1 MVFSRLFVS
10 SALLL
15 VVTAAAPLASADP
28 IAVTSG
34 EATVRWGGPS
44 HFDLKGDGF
53 HLGSVFVSVPVSPQR
68 ICRLGCAP
76 GTTVNLSAV
85 MGGMPGVAGLGSGAV
100 AVVEGVPFRMPGEL
114 LLHLEGEL
122 FFEAPD
128 AALPQVLSA
137 RSFLT
142 APFQFN
148 GHVAG
153 FRTPGSLP
161 LFQVDLVGRGIV
173 SAQFEGVEG
182 NWGEP
187 TVTYAFS
194 DQAPIPE
201 PVSVLLVG
209 SGLAG
214 ILLRCG
220 RTARQARS

>member
-10 SALLL
+10 SAFLL
-15 VVTAAAPLASADP
+15 VVTAAPPPARADP
-28 IAVTSG
+28 ITVRSG

-44 HFDLKGDGF
+44 HFELKGDRF
-53 HLGSVFVSVPVSPQR
+53 HLGSVFVSVPMSPQE
-68 ICRLGCAP
+68 ICSRGCAP
-76 GTTVNLSAV
+76 GTSVNLSAV
-85 MGGMPGVAGLGSGAV
+85 MGGMPGVASLGSSGV
-100 AVVEGVPFRMPGEL
+100 TVVEGVPFTGEP
-114 LLHLEGEL
+114 LLHLEGEF

-128 AALPQVLSA
+128 ATLPQVLSA

-142 APFQFN
+142 APFQFH
-148 GHVAG
+148 GDVAG
-153 FRTPGSLP
+153 FRALGSLP

-173 SAQFEGVEG
+173 SARFEGEEG
-182 NWGEP
+182 NWGAP
-187 TVTYAFS
+187 DVTYAFS

-220 RTARQARS
+220 RNARQARS